1 MAGNINPDMYFP
13 HAPGAPPPVIHPPI
27 VLPPAPPPV
36 VEPPVIHPPV
46 DQQPVDQQPVV
57 QQPVDDNIA
66 GAPPPPQQ
74 QEPLFIGPHILV
86 GPRLPPIDDIVSNDP
101 EIRRICSE
109 ISIFLSTNANV
120 FYVTE
125 YAHSTSNA
133 GIRSPIS
140 INEFRKATDTLF
152 YPTTFIEPVKFFVR
166 NATKPNRLPM
176 YNPQIS
182 IAALEDS
189 LNNTLSDAN
198 IERASSADVSS
209 RGPYFM
215 PNVDLNQNM
224 KRVYRSV
231 QITGSIPHLDPLYHI
246 LLRPGEGMIEK
257 NIARQYVNLVLQL
270 YRRIQAI
277 LVENGIQQGGKKKR
291 RRTQK
296 VNNKQSSK
304 QSRKQKKVNSK
315 QSKKRK

>member
-1 MAGNINPDMYFP
+1 MAENNDPDMYFP
-13 HAPGAPPPVIHPPI
+13 HAPGAPPPVIHPPVI
-27 VLPPAPPPV
+27 HPPAPPPV

-46 DQQPVDQQPVV
+46 DQQPVDN
-57 QQPVDDNIA
+57 NIA
-66 GAPPPPQQ
+66 GAPPPPPQQ

-86 GPRLPPIDDIVSNDP
+86 GPRLPPIDDIVANDR

-133 GIRSPIS
+133 GIRSPLS

-231 QITGSIPHLDPLYHI
+231 QITGSIPHLDPLYHHI

-296 VNNKQSSK
+296 VNNKRSSKRSSK
-304 QSRKQKKVNSK
+304 QRKVNSK